1 MIVFYG
7 IVLPVFFMLRLRRA
21 GPTRLTDPS
30 LMLRWGMLHSGYR
43 EEKYWWEIIVLLR
56 KYFVILLVTFDTRG
70 EFQLHLAL
78 GVLIIALHVHD
89 AQHPFGHRRTFFVLI

>member
-1 MIVFYG
+1 
-7 IVLPVFFMLRLRRA
+7 MLRLRRA

-89 AQHPFGHRRTFFVLI
+89 AQHPFGHRRTFFCVDSFDLFDVC